1 MYEGWRRSGDEG
13 AAKRIVAMSAKE
25 EKEQS
30 ARSDEG
36 VAKGKGRERKEKERD
51 CERAG
56 RRGGK
61 VETGK
66 RIQRKPRFQDVRF
79 QEI

>member
-1 MYEGWRRSGDEG
+1 MRVGGGLALGGR

-36 VAKGKGRERKEKERD
+36 VAKGKG
-51 CERAG
+51 
-56 RRGGK
+56 
-61 VETGK
+61 
-66 RIQRKPRFQDVRF
+66 
-79 QEI
+79 